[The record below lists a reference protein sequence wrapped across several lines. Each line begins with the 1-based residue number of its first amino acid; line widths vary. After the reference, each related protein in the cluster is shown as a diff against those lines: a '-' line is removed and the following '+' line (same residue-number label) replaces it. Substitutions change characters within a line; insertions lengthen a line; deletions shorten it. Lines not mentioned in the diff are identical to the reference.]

1 MTRSGGTAAGALR
14 GWLVVGGAFLAMFA
28 AFGSKY
34 AFAAFFRPLELEFG
48 AGRAEIALVFSIC
61 AAAYLTLG
69 AVTGLLADRFGP
81 RPLLAIGT
89 LLLSGSLFVAGQAD
103 SLTDLYLIYGI
114 GAATGIACIYVP
126 AVSSVQGWFD
136 GNRAL
141 ASGLAVTGIAVGTLV
156 MPLAAAAFIAGFGWR
171 ATYPALA
178 AVTLVLGG
186 CATLLVDRRPE
197 AAGAPALRSFLTDDT
212 RLALRSPVFARLF
225 LANTVLSFGL
235 FIPFVHL
242 EPFARDAGLDVEQ
255 AVLLVGLIGIGSIG
269 GRFLIG
275 SAADRFGR
283 RRALTAMLAG
293 MGLSQLCWPLADSFL
308 GLAAFALVF
317 GAVYGGYAATIPP
330 VCADYFG
337 GARLSG
343 IIGCLYTAVAIGT
356 LAGPVLAGLAHDL
369 TASYTVPIV
378 GGGLLSL
385 LAAVLVATMISP
397 AAWQARTAALH
408 ARQSLLA
415 EGRSPEGCN
424 PEGCNDDPKS

>member
-1 MTRSGGTAAGALR
+1 MTYAERSAAEGLR
-14 GWLVVGGAFLAMFA
+14 SWLVVGGAFLAMFA

-34 AFAAFFRPLELEFG
+34 AFAAFFRPLEVAFG
-48 AGRAEIALVFSIC
+48 AGRAEIALIFSIC

-69 AVTGLLADRFGP
+69 AITGLLADRFGP
-81 RPLLAIGT
+81 RPLLAAGT
-89 LLLSGSLFVAGQAD
+89 LLLSGSLFLAGSAG
-103 SLTDLYLIYGI
+103 SLTDLYLVYGI

-141 ASGLAVTGIAVGTLV
+141 ASGLAVAGIAVGTLV
-156 MPLAAAAFIAGFGWR
+156 MPMAAAAFIAGFGWR
-171 ATYPALA
+171 EAYPALA
-178 AVTLVLGG
+178 AVALALGA

-197 AAGAPALRSFLTDDT
+197 AAATPALRRFLNPDT
-212 RLALRSPVFARLF
+212 RAALRSPVFARLY

-242 EPFARDAGLDVEQ
+242 EPFARDAGLTPER
-255 AVLLVGLIGIGSIG
+255 AVLLVGLIGIGSIV

-293 MGLSQLCWPLADSFL
+293 IGVSQLCWPLADSFA

-343 IIGCLYTAVAIGT
+343 IIGCLYTSVAIGT

-369 TASYTVPIV
+369 TASYTVPIL
-378 GGGLLSL
+378 GGGILSL
-385 LAAVLVATMISP
+385 LAALLVATMMSP
-397 AAWQARTAALH
+397 AAWQARAMAP
-408 ARQSLLA
+408 QP
-415 EGRSPEGCN
+415 GPG
-424 PEGCNDDPKS
+424 